1 MFTIAI
7 AIPSTGRL
15 IRTSTPDRTAAY
27 AMFALVRRGPGRI
40 VRLWHNGQ
48 LVA

>member
-1 MFTIAI
+1 MYTIAV
-7 AIPSTGRL
+7 AIPATGRL
-15 IRTSTPDRTAAY
+15 VRTNTPDRIAAL

>member
-1 MFTIAI
+1 MYTIAI
-7 AIPSTGRL
+7 AIPATGRL
-15 IRTSTPDRTAAY
+15 IRTSTPDRHAAI

-40 VRLWHNGQ
+40 ARLWHNGR

>member
-7 AIPSTGRL
+7 AVPSTGRL
-15 IRTSTPDRTAAY
+15 IRTNTPDRTAAY
-27 AMFALVRRGPGRI
+27 AMFALVRRGSGRI
-40 VRLWHNGQ
+40 VRLWHNGR